1 MTSVAGQ
8 AAVHWRRLLA
18 HGREGAA
25 FAGDG
30 SSRLVMAIKYDA
42 SLLKATQRMST
53 GKATSKIS
61 FDDPGRHA
69 MTQRCTWIS
78 VAVNVLLT
86 AAQVVAGMVANS
98 QALIADGM
106 HSLSDLV
113 CDFLVLFAAHHSKD
127 PADERHPYGHARIET
142 AASFALGAILAAT
155 GGAIIWSA
163 AMKLQDPGS
172 LPPVAPLALWTA
184 LLALVAKE
192 GLFRYML
199 HVGESLRSPML
210 IANAWH
216 ARSDAAS
223 SLVVAVGIGG
233 NLMGFVFAD
242 SLAAV
247 IVGFMIVRMGVVF
260 SWEALQELIDTGLS
274 VEEVDSIRQVIID
287 TQGVGS
293 LHELRTRRMAHRSL
307 VDAHVCVD
315 PRISVS
321 EGHRIAEATRKRVL
335 DSHPTVS
342 DVLVHVDVEDDE
354 DHDSTSQNMPDRGEL
369 MDFLAPVLAA
379 LPKPQ
384 RVVLHY
390 LRGRVEAEVYLPCD
404 VLADPAL
411 VRAAERQFVER
422 LRERPVLSVLS
433 INYRQRIFPVRHD

>member
-1 MTSVAGQ
+1 
-8 AAVHWRRLLA
+8 
-18 HGREGAA
+18 
-25 FAGDG
+25 
-30 SSRLVMAIKYDA
+30 
-42 SLLKATQRMST
+42 MST

-369 MDFLAPVLAA
+369 MNFLAPVLAA